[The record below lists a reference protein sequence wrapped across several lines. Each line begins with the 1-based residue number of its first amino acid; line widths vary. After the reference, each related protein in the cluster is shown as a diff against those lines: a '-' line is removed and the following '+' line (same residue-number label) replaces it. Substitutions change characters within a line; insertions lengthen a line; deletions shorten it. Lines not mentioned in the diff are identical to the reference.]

1 MLVSD
6 TLKVGNDVIKLHSS
20 VRETVY
26 LCSCSLKSMAVTG
39 LAQEPIKHLSEAAEC
54 L

>member
-20 VRETVY
+20 VRERPFISV
-26 LCSCSLKSMAVTG
+26 LVHLK
-39 LAQEPIKHLSEAAEC
+39 KHGRYRISAGTNKTLE
-54 L
+54 